1 MKNTIEWSQE
11 FDLMYNNIMSDK
23 APGLEEYE
31 KSVFLTRAEEAVAI
45 AVYKGSLGDSFEA
58 TEEITDYL
66 ATLVEQVT
74 LTSPSNEAIHI
85 VPSSV
90 VYSLPEDFLFRTY
103 ESCGITVDGCGTMT
117 ANVIPVTQDEFW
129 RTSRN
134 PFKKQNSSRVLRLAF
149 GKSDEVD
156 DNLSETHYTELV
168 SDYPVASY
176 TLRYMRKPDPI
187 ILEPLEGGLSIN
199 GKTEQMTCKMPE
211 ALHQTI
217 LTEAVK
223 LAKAVWQS

>member
-66 ATLVEQVT
+66 ATLVDQVT

-117 ANVIPVTQDEFW
+117 ANVVPVTQDEFW

-156 DNLSETHYTELV
+156 DNLSEAHYTELV

-187 ILEPLEGGLSIN
+187 ILESLDGGLSIN

>member
-74 LTSPSNEAIHI
+74 LTSPSNKAIHI

-149 GKSDEVD
+149 GKSGEVD

>member
-66 ATLVEQVT
+66 ATLVDQVT

-117 ANVIPVTQDEFW
+117 ANVVPVTQDEFW

-156 DNLSETHYTELV
+156 DNLSEAHYTELV

-223 LAKAVWQS
+223 LAKAVWQ

>member
-66 ATLVEQVT
+66 ATLVDQVT

-117 ANVIPVTQDEFW
+117 ANVVPVTQDEFW

-156 DNLSETHYTELV
+156 DNLSEAHYTELV